1 MAVALDPNDT
11 IAAVASASGPG
22 LRAIVRLSGPEALS
36 IPLARLH
43 R

>member
-11 IAAVASASGPG
+11 IAAVASPTGPG
-22 LRAIVRLSGPEALS
+22 LRGIVRLSGPEA
-36 IPLARLH
+36 IVDPARRLH